1 MAVKLTK
8 YIPSKMRLDI
18 AQEVIEKKGI
28 RPLARE
34 LDVNPK
40 SVYKY
45 KQGTAHPGDEVMA
58 KILTIANSEEEISLQ
73 DYLDNLREEFLN
85 ALEVDIRSA
94 DNPEKESEQESPVEK
109 SKKEGGESSTSEETE
124 DVVQR
129 STEAEDESSSVDE
142 KSTEKLELSEIFEKI
157 NVTKPFNQSK
167 VEKILNALKEE
178 PSSTVEEII
187 EISNISEG
195 AVEKYL
201 ERLTTKNIVG
211 ESADGTY
218 ELLVKFE
225 GEG

>member
-1 MAVKLTK
+1 
-8 YIPSKMRLDI
+8 MRLDI

-85 ALEVDIRSA
+85 ALKVDIGSA
-94 DNPEKESEQESPVEK
+94 DKLEKESERKSMGEESRR
-109 SKKEGGESSTSEETE
+109 EGEESSDTDETE
-124 DVVQR
+124 GVVQR
-129 STEAEDESSSVDE
+129 STEVEDESPSVDE
-142 KSTEKLELSEIFEKI
+142 KSTEKLEVSEIFEKI
-157 NVTKPFNQSK
+157 NVSKPFNQSK

-178 PSSTVEEII
+178 PSSTIGEII

-201 ERLTTKNIVG
+201 ESLTTKNIVG
-211 ESADGTY
+211 ESAEGSY
-218 ELLVKFE
+218 ELLVDFE
-225 GEG
+225 KEV